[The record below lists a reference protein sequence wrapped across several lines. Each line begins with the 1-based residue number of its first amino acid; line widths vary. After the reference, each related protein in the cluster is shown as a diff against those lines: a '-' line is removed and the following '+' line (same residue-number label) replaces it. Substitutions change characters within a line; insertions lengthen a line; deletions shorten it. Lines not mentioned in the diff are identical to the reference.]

1 MPLSRI
7 LTACLHFQ
15 FLKDQKQFYWLK
27 IYQVQYIIILNRL
40 HHVTYRYSRNN
51 VSGNVHK
58 NIIQH
63 PHSRYKAE
71 TQAVQTSSVNNHYSI
86 ITKISDHKYLE
97 VKNNYNNYD
106 CLRLCTIIRVYLRSI
121 MISWFS
127 QIHMKVWDFIF
138 TLKINFTMYLI
149 ELPTTVNCPNQ
160 IEINV

>member
-106 CLRLCTIIRVYLRSI
+106 CTQAFTIMYHNTCIFEEYYDFMVQSNSHESVGFY
-121 MISWFS
+121 
-127 QIHMKVWDFIF
+127 IH
-138 TLKINFTMYLI
+138 LEN
-149 ELPTTVNCPNQ
+149 
-160 IEINV
+160 